1 VVVTLN
7 PRPMPIPTLSTD
19 LDPIAERHGVNGQR
33 LRNVIYGWI

>member
-33 LRNVIYGWI
+33 LRNVIYGRI